1 MMSKFSKFQISI
13 FIIWLFTLSAVIGMQ
28 LGYTDWFLS
37 LSPLNLSIYLALII
51 WNVDEKITLVKA
63 LFVPFGIGMLVEFL
77 GVNYGLIFG
86 NYQYG
91 ENLGVKIKGVPLM
104 IGVNWVILTFTS
116 ASLARYFF
124 KNKVAT
130 SLVAA
135 IMMVLL
141 DLIIEIAAPAMDYW
155 EFQKGIVPVQNY
167 IGWSGTAFIVHLLFQ
182 KVNISYHPQLS
193 LHLMLAIILF
203 FTFFILVIHP

>member
-13 FIIWLFTLSAVIGMQ
+13 FVIWLFTLSALIGMQ

-51 WNVDEKITLVKA
+51 WNVDEKVMIIKA
-63 LFVPFGIGMLVEFL
+63 LFIPFGFGMLVEFL

-104 IGVNWVILTFTS
+104 IGVNWAILTFAS
-116 ASLARYFF
+116 ASLSRYFF
-124 KNKVAT
+124 KNSTAA
-130 SLVAA
+130 LLGAA

-155 EFQKGIVPVQNY
+155 KFQKGIVPVQNY
-167 IGWSGTAFIVHLLFQ
+167 VGWLGTAFIVHLLFQ
-182 KVNISYHPQLS
+182 KVNTSYHPRLS